1 MPAAFI
7 SMCFFGFV
15 YESLRFAV
23 PAAWNM
29 QSASFI
35 FLDVSFG
42 SVMLQVFDV
51 NGIILW
57 ISDRW
62 SAVDLP
68 MKPVAPVRIIF
79 IVFVLV

>member
-1 MPAAFI
+1 MPMAFI
-7 SMCFFGFV
+7 SMCFSGFV

-35 FLDVSFG
+35 FLDVSSG

-51 NGIILW
+51 NGII
-57 ISDRW
+57 
-62 SAVDLP
+62 
-68 MKPVAPVRIIF
+68 
-79 IVFVLV
+79 